1 MHALA
6 FRVCRLC
13 RPDIPAEQVIGL
25 GVRQDFLPDH
35 LTLCSGSDSQESSGP
50 FESRTNIDDPVQAFG
65 LNGVLELPQSFGT
78 IHLGEAFT
86 SYISVGNYSNATVED
101 VVIKAELQSTRQKVT
116 LYETATPLPHLA
128 PGERHEFIIKH
139 DIKEISSYTL
149 ICSTSYTDKGET
161 AYQPQY
167 FKFVAQNPLSVRTKI
182 RSLTRQTFL
191 EACVENFT
199 SKPLVL
205 AYVRLDAAPN
215 IAVVPASS
223 AWSEGNPSD
232 DPQSSLPEQYPDSLE
247 VVDAGGSKNFLY
259 ALHPD
264 QSTAL
269 SAEGGGIL
277 LSGSLGKLEIRWR
290 GNLGQLG
297 RLQTQQIMANAANAK
312 DVELLVMSLPQVVHL
327 ESPFMA
333 TLLVKSNVDS
343 VVEALALRIS
353 EQPGTNGLAVEDMS
367 AAFVSRLDGYGSSTV
382 SITLLP
388 LQEGLQKVQAIEL
401 VSQAD
406 DRVLDMVSV
415 ECFVNR

>member
-1 MHALA
+1 MCGPEGQ
-6 FRVCRLC
+6 RC
-13 RPDIPAEQVIGL
+13 GL
-25 GVRQDFLPDH
+25 TGH
-35 LTLCSGSDSQESSGP
+35 L
-50 FESRTNIDDPVQAFG
+50 
-65 LNGVLELPQSFGT
+65 VLLV
-78 IHLGEAFT
+78 GEAFT
-86 SYISVGNYSNATVED
+86 SYISVGNYSSETVD
-101 VVIKAELQSTRQKVT
+101 NVVIKAELQSTRQKVT

-128 PGERHEFIIKH
+128 PGERHDFIIKH

-182 RSLTRQTFL
+182 RLLTRQTFL
-191 EACVENFT
+191 EACVENMT
-199 SKPLVL
+199 SRPLVL
-205 AYVRLDAAPN
+205 AYVRLDAAPH
-215 IAVVPASS
+215 IAVVPASRVWNGGS
-223 AWSEGNPSD
+223 PSD
-232 DPQSSLPEQYPDSLE
+232 DPQSSLPDQYPDSLE

-269 SAEGGGIL
+269 SAEGGGVS
-277 LSGSLGKLEIRWR
+277 LSGALGKLEIRWR

-297 RLQTQQIMANAANAK
+297 RLQTQQIMANAANSK
-312 DVELLVMSLPQVVHL
+312 DVELLVISVPEVVQL
-327 ESPFMA
+327 EVPFLA
-333 TLLVKSNVDS
+333 TLLIKSNMDS

-353 EQPGTNGLAVEDMS
+353 EQPLAAGLAVQDMS

-388 LQEGLQKVQAIEL
+388 LQEGLQKIHAIEL

-415 ECFVNR
+415 ECFVHR

>member
-35 LTLCSGSDSQESSGP
+35 STLCSGSDAQEARGP
-50 FESRTNIDDPVQAFG
+50 FESRTNIDDSVQAFG
-65 LNGVLELPQSFGT
+65 LKGVLELPQSFGT

-86 SYISVGNYSNATVED
+86 SYISVGNYSSATVED
-101 VVIKAELQSTRQKVT
+101 VVIKVELQSTRQKVI
-116 LYETATPLPHLA
+116 LYETAMPLPQLA
-128 PGERHEFIIKH
+128 PGERHDFIVKH

-182 RSLTRQTFL
+182 RSLTTQTFL
-191 EACVENFT
+191 EACVENMT

-223 AWSEGNPSD
+223 AWSEGSPSD
-232 DPQSSLPEQYPDSLE
+232 DPQSSLPGQYPDSLQ

-259 ALHPD
+259 ALRPD
-264 QSTAL
+264 QSTTL
-269 SAEGGGIL
+269 SAEGGGIS
-277 LSGSLGKLEIRWR
+277 LSGALGKLEIRWR

-297 RLQTQQIMANAANAK
+297 RLQTQQIMANAANSK
-312 DVELLVMSLPQVVHL
+312 DVELLVTSLPEVVYL
-327 ESPFMA
+327 ELPFLA
-333 TLLVKSNVDS
+333 TLLMKSNVDS

-353 EQPGTNGLAVEDMS
+353 EQPGANGLAVEDMS
-367 AAFVSRLDGYGSSTV
+367 AAFVSRLDGYGSRTV

-388 LQEGLQKVQAIEL
+388 LQEGLQKLQAVEL
-401 VSQAD
+401 ISQAD
-406 DRVLDMVSV
+406 DRVLDTVSV